1 MSLYSMQLKIKE
13 GKIRLLGQIDVS
25 NDEYDELI
33 IILNKYIRNM
43 DMQQRVKSNIYISM
57 ALVQIAIRYFKEGR
71 YWDCFEELGINASSA
86 KKHYL
91 GEVFLETLKEYGL
104 FIIDSDVSYMQIVE
118 NIKAHTFIPN
128 EYMDDYFLF
137 LFSFYD
143 KNLFRQLDDQIEN
156 EIEGLKACINENLVR
171 NNSLKL
177 AKIGTNSVKT
187 YRLLNATKFVIAQ
200 NDANFIQNLIM
211 PHLKLLDSYY
221 YDDLLPKTEDRY
233 SRGFIK
239 WINDKE
245 NEEILERN
253 KFKSKHNHFSRRPYF
268 VFNEQ
273 TNKSQLIIPEQ
284 KFIQEDILSNNAIFI
299 NNKKYQFDLYRTF
312 GGIASEVITIN
323 EVNPFKNYSIEIPAT
338 SHNFNIPQK
347 NYRIFDSEWIEI
359 PKIKKGICNILVKSE
374 SKVKISNGE
383 TIYEDLQKDIMK
395 YQVIVHEK
403 TCIYI
408 DDKVESISGEF
419 KEEYIFNYIFK
430 EYEVYK
436 DMKLEQKLQSCYKH
450 PVLRLN
456 LEEHVINGC
465 ILSCNNKKFKLSEIA
480 NIYDTDY
487 KTKNIEIYL
496 HNFLENED
504 GLYEI
509 YLSEPA
515 KTKRHLVSY
524 VLISKLKFHT
534 DKSIYIYSNQAKI
547 EVENGY
553 NLEGINCTSENN
565 TIFTFNL
572 NEKYS
577 IAIFKL
583 KLRDRIFFISLS
595 VKVFKYYLNKQWNI
609 ERPEYIWYDDL
620 ENELYFKIPGI
631 TRANLFF
638 YKKNKLTG
646 ISQNNSVFKFD
657 ITSFRHEIE
666 DKNLKKVKLFLE
678 FYDEKRRYEES
689 IDILKENWINKIRLI
704 KDGSDTSVKLEVDF
718 LGKNVLCI
726 DIKENVSENCIISKK
741 EISNGLNDMPELDF
755 KQLYKMCIYD
765 LISDEFGFGEEYKYK
780 FTIRKIGAIDYQDIS
795 NCNLYIKGII
805 HENVNLK
812 FNREYMIF
820 NLIKIDNNKYK
831 GKIKYKIHQ
840 YNKKRNFWNQSAT
853 DIKSIILDIKNGD
866 MFIEAYSKDAGN
878 WCDIWYDSEQKIL
891 IEPDNDLLYESF
903 SKHRDRLSSLNEE
916 NTQFNIDIRREYR

>member
-1 MSLYSMQLKIKE
+1 MSLDNIRLKIKE
-13 GKIRLLGQIDVS
+13 GKIRLLGQIDIS
-25 NDEYDELI
+25 DDEYDELI

-91 GEVFLETLKEYGL
+91 GEIFLETLKEYGL

-177 AKIGTNSVKT
+177 AKIGTKSVKT

-221 YDDLLPKTEDRY
+221 YDGLLPKIGDRY

-239 WINDKE
+239 WINNKQ
-245 NEEILERN
+245 NEEILEKN
-253 KFKSKHNHFSRRPYF
+253 KFKSKHNYFSRRPYF
-268 VFNEQ
+268 VFNEEI
-273 TNKSQLIIPEQ
+273 NKSQLIIPEQ
-284 KFIQEDILSNNAIFI
+284 KFIQDDILSNNAIFI
-299 NNKKYQFDLYRTF
+299 DNKKYKFDLYRTF
-312 GGIASEVITIN
+312 GAIASEVITIN
-323 EVNPFKNYSIEIPAT
+323 EVNPFKNYSIKIPAI

-359 PKIKKGICNILVKSE
+359 PKIKKGICNILVKSK
-374 SKVKISNGE
+374 SKVKVSNGE
-383 TIYEDLQKDIMK
+383 TVYEDLKKDIMK
-395 YQVIVHEK
+395 YQIIVNEK

-436 DMKLEQKLQSCYKH
+436 DIKLEQRLQGCYKH
-450 PVLRLN
+450 PVLRLS
-456 LEEHVINGC
+456 LEEHIINGC
-465 ILSCNNKKFKLSEIA
+465 ILSCNKKKFKLSEIA
-480 NIYDTDY
+480 NIYNTDY
-487 KTKNIEIYL
+487 KTKSIEIYL
-496 HNFLENED
+496 DNFLENED

-509 YLSEPA
+509 YLLEPT
-515 KTKRHLVSY
+515 KIKRHLVSY
-524 VLISKLKFHT
+524 VLISKLRFHT

-547 EVENGY
+547 EVDNGY
-553 NLEGINCTSENN
+553 NLEGVNCTRQNN
-565 TIFTFNL
+565 NIFILNL
-572 NEKYS
+572 NEEQS

-583 KLRDRIFFISLS
+583 NLQGQIYFIALPI
-595 VKVFKYYLNKQWNI
+595 KIFKYYLNKKWNI

-620 ENELYFKIPGI
+620 ENEIYFKIPEMKS
-631 TRANLFF
+631 ANLFLN
-638 YKKNKLTG
+638 KKNKLVG
-646 ISQNNSVFKFD
+646 VHDSDCIFKFD

-666 DKNLKKVKLFLE
+666 ERGLKKVRLFLE
-678 FYDEKRRYEES
+678 FYDETRRYEES

-704 KDGSDTSVKLEVDF
+704 KDASDNRVKLEVDF
-718 LGKNVLCI
+718 LGKNMLCV
-726 DIKENVSENCIISKK
+726 DIKENVSENCIISKR
-741 EISNGLNDMPELDF
+741 EMSNGLNDIPELDF

-765 LISDEFGFGEEYKYK
+765 LISDEFGFSDEYKYK

-805 HENVNLK
+805 HENINLK

-820 NLIKIDNNKYK
+820 NLIKIDKNKYK
-831 GKIKYKIHQ
+831 GKIKYRIHQ
-840 YNKKRNFWNQSAT
+840 YNKKNSFWNQSDT

-866 MFIEAYSKDAGN
+866 TFIEAYSKDAGN
-878 WCDIWYDSEQKIL
+878 WCDIWYDSKQKIL
-891 IEPDNDLLYESF
+891 IEPDNNLLYESF